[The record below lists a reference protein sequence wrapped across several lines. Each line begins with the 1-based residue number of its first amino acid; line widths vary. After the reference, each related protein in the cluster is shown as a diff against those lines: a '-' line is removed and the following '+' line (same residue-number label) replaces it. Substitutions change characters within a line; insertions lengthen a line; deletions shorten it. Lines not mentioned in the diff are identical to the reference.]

1 MVGKARGMENND
13 LKLKA
18 FEAAKSSL
26 MNSLHQLQPVNKA
39 TQVVEALKMVEE
51 LYEQHGE
58 WNDTNATHLVNV
70 AQICLNEIGLGATS
84 ATAALLHETIERKWL
99 TPVEIEKQFGG
110 AVVSIL
116 MNFTQVSGLDPKDP
130 KTQAELFRQMLISLA
145 SDARVILIKLAD
157 RLDTMRSLSKF
168 QPEQRL
174 KRSWETFHLY
184 APLAHRLG
192 LYRLKS
198 EMEDLAMKYIYP
210 KEYKYIIKRLQETT
224 ASRNRFLQNF
234 MAPIED
240 ELRKKE
246 FRFTIKGR
254 TKSVYS
260 IFRKMQNQEVDFDE
274 VHDIFAIRII
284 LDSKPE
290 NEKSDCWQVY
300 SIITDKY
307 TPNTERLRDWI
318 SVPKSNGYESLH
330 TTVLGP
336 ENKWIEVQIRTLR
349 MDEIAEKGLA
359 AHWKYKGIRQEHG
372 IDEWII
378 RVREILESPDTSP
391 EDKVEQFQMN
401 LTSSDIYVF
410 TPKGDVRKLPARSTV
425 LDFAFDIH
433 TELGSRCIGAIVNGK
448 NSPIKQE
455 LQNGDVVEILTS
467 KKQKPKNDWLSF
479 VITSKAKSR
488 IKQQLRDI
496 ENSDIQHGK
505 EIFLRR
511 LKNWKIED
519 SEEALRK
526 VNKHLKLK
534 KPTDIFILIAQG
546 KVDLTSIKTL
556 LTAEDEKAEVKEDN
570 PGNETEKVETIDN
583 TDYLVIDEKLVNIEY
598 KLAKCCNPIFG
609 DDIFGF
615 VTVNEG
621 IKIHRTTCPN
631 ARQLNQRW
639 PYRIVKARWKGSS
652 KAGAFQTTI
661 KITGIDEIGILNRIS
676 EVISKDL
683 RVNMRNLNVN
693 SRDGLFEA
701 QIQLYVE
708 DTRHLEMLIYRLA
721 RVQGITKAVRMK

>member
-1 MVGKARGMENND
+1 MENTD
-13 LKLKA
+13 LKA
-18 FEAAKSSL
+18 FEKSKKSLFDALAK
-26 MNSLHQLQPVNKA
+26 
-39 TQVVEALKMVEE
+39 TQQESYKEKIEDVIDYAKDI
-51 LYEQHGE
+51 YTKNGE
-58 WNDTNATHLVNV
+58 WNDTNATHLINV
-70 AQICLNEIGLGATS
+70 AQVCLNEIGLGTNS
-84 ATAALLHETIERKWL
+84 IIAAILHETIERKWL
-99 TPVEIEKQFGG
+99 TQVEIEKKFGE
-110 AVVSIL
+110 
-116 MNFTQVSGLDPKDP
+116 QVSNIVSNLTLISSLDPKDP
-130 KTQAELFRQMLISLA
+130 KTQAELFRQMLISLSA
-145 SDARVILIKLAD
+145 DARVILIKLAD
-157 RLDTMRSLSKF
+157 RLDTMRSLSRF
-168 QPEQRL
+168 PSDQRL
-174 KRSWETFHLY
+174 KRAWEAFHLY

-210 KEYKYIIKRLQETT
+210 KEYKYIVKRLQETT
-224 ASRNRFLQNF
+224 ASRNKFLQDF
-234 MAPIED
+234 MLPVKE
-240 ELRKKE
+240 ELKKRG
-246 FRFTIKGR
+246 FKFTIKGR

-260 IFRKMQNQEVDFDE
+260 IFRKMQNQKVDFDE

-290 NEKSDCWQVY
+290 TEKSDCWQVY

-336 ENKWIEVQIRTLR
+336 ENKWIEVQIRTTR

-359 AHWKYKGIRQEHG
+359 AHWKYKGIKQEQG
-372 IDEWII
+372 IDEWVA
-378 RVREILESPDTSP
+378 RVRDILESPDTSP
-391 EDKVEQFQMN
+391 EDKVEQFKLN
-401 LTSSDIYVF
+401 LTGSDIYVF
-410 TPKGDVRKLPARSTV
+410 TPKGDIRKLPTGSTV

-433 TELGSRCIGAIVNGK
+433 TEIGAQCVGAIVNGK
-448 NSPIKQE
+448 NTTIKQE
-455 LQNGDVVEILTS
+455 LKNGDVIEILTS
-467 KKQKPKNDWLSF
+467 KKQKPKKDWLAF
-479 VITSKAKSR
+479 VVTSKAKSR

-496 ENSDIQHGK
+496 ENK
-505 EIFLRR
+505 EIQDGREILLRR
-511 LKNWKIED
+511 LKNWKIDDTEN
-519 SEEALRK
+519 AFRK
-526 VNKHLKLK
+526 INKHLKLK

-546 KVDLTSIKTL
+546 KVDLSAIKTL
-556 LTAEDEKAEVKEDN
+556 LSAEEEKAPVKEKVSKIEKDKQEEDES
-570 PGNETEKVETIDN
+570 
-583 TDYLVIDEKLVNIEY
+583 TDYLVIDEKLVNIDY

-631 ARQLNQRW
+631 ATQLKNRW

-661 KITGIDEIGILNRIS
+661 RITGADEIGVLNRIS

-683 RVNMRNLNVN
+683 KVNMRNLNVSSN
-693 SRDGLFEA
+693 DGIFEA

-708 DTRHLEMLIYRLA
+708 DTKHLEMLIYKLTQ
-721 RVQGITKAVRMK
+721 VEGVSKAVRMR

>member
-1 MVGKARGMENND
+1 MNFRVFEGAKA
-13 LKLKA
+13 
-18 FEAAKSSL
+18 SL
-26 MNSLHQLQPVNKA
+26 MKSLHDLQPDSKTNLVA
-39 TQVVEALKMVEE
+39 EALDLVKTI
-51 LYEQHGE
+51 YEKHNE
-58 WNDTNATHLVNV
+58 WTDPNATHLLNV
-70 AQICLNEIGLGATS
+70 AQICLNDIGLGVTS
-84 ATAALLHETIERKWL
+84 AVAALLHETTERKWL
-99 TPVEIEKQFGG
+99 TVVEIEKRFGQ
-110 AVVSIL
+110 AVASIL
-116 MNFTQVSGLDPKDP
+116 TNLTLISGLDPKDP
-130 KTQAELFRQMLISLA
+130 KTQAELFRQMLISLS

-157 RLDTMRSLSKF
+157 RLDTMRSLSRVG
-168 QPEQRL
+168 PEQRL

-224 ASRNRFLQNF
+224 ASRNRFLQSF
-234 MAPIED
+234 MVPIEE
-240 ELRKKE
+240 ELSKKG

-336 ENKWIEVQIRTLR
+336 ENKWIEVQIRTAR

-359 AHWKYKGIRQEHG
+359 AHWKYKGIRQEQG
-372 IDEWII
+372 IDEWVE
-378 RVREILESPDTSP
+378 RVREILESPDTTP
-391 EDKVEQFQMN
+391 EDKVEQFQKN

-410 TPKGDVRKLPARSTV
+410 TPKGDIRKLPAKSTV

-433 TELGSRCIGAIVNGK
+433 TDIGSQCVGAIVNGK
-448 NSPIKQE
+448 NTTIKQE

-467 KKQKPKNDWLSF
+467 KKQKPKKDWLSF

-496 ENSDIQHGK
+496 ENREITEGK
-505 EIFLRR
+505 EILLRR
-511 LKNWKIED
+511 LKNWKID
-519 SEEALRK
+519 DADEALRR

-546 KVDLTSIKTL
+546 KVDLSAIKTL
-556 LTAEDEKAEVKEDN
+556 LTAEEEKPAIKDEAPKPESEKAESKESA
-570 PGNETEKVETIDN
+570 
-583 TDYLVIDEKLVNIEY
+583 DYLVIDEKLVNIDY
-598 KLAKCCNPIFG
+598 RLAKCCNPIFG

-631 ARQLNQRW
+631 AGQLNQRW
-639 PYRIVKARWKGSS
+639 PYRVVRARWKGAS

-693 SRDGLFEA
+693 SSDGLFEA
-701 QIQLYVE
+701 HIQLYVE
-708 DTRHLEMLIYRLA
+708 DTKHLEMLLYRLTK
-721 RVQGITKAVRMK
+721 VQGVQKAIRMK

>member
-1 MVGKARGMENND
+1 MENKE
-13 LKLKA
+13 LTFKA
-18 FEAAKSSL
+18 FEASKASLTKSL
-26 MNSLHQLQPVNKA
+26 EELQPPSNA
-39 TQVVEALKMVEE
+39 NQVHDALE
-51 LYEQHGE
+51 LVKSIYEKHDE
-58 WNDTNATHLVNV
+58 WNDSTATHLVNV
-70 AQICLNEIGLGATS
+70 AQICLSDIGLGATS
-84 ATAALLHETIERKWL
+84 AIAALLHETVERKWL
-99 TPVEIEKQFGG
+99 TPVEIEKRFGE
-110 AVVSIL
+110 AIAQIVI
-116 MNFTQVSGLDPKDP
+116 NFTQISGLDPKDP
-130 KTQAELFRQMLISLA
+130 KTQAELFRQMLISIS

-157 RLDTMRSLSKF
+157 RLDTMRSLSRV
-168 QPEQRL
+168 QPELRL

-224 ASRNRFLQNF
+224 ASRNRFLQSF
-234 MAPIED
+234 MVPIDE
-240 ELRKKE
+240 ELRKRG

-284 LDSKPE
+284 LDSRPE

-336 ENKWIEVQIRTLR
+336 ENKWIEVQIRTTR

-359 AHWKYKGIRQEHG
+359 AHWKYKGIRQEQG
-372 IDEWII
+372 IDEWVA

-401 LTSSDIYVF
+401 LNSSDIYVF
-410 TPKGDVRKLPARSTV
+410 TPKGDIRKLPAKSTV

-433 TELGSRCIGAIVNGK
+433 TDIGSQCVGAIVNGK
-448 NSPIKQE
+448 NTTIKQE

-467 KKQKPKNDWLSF
+467 KKQKPKKDWLTF
-479 VITSKAKSR
+479 VVTSKAKSR

-496 ENSDIQHGK
+496 ENREIQEGK
-505 EIFLRR
+505 EILLRR
-511 LKNWKIED
+511 LKNWKID
-519 SEEALRK
+519 DTEAAVQK
-526 VNKHLKLK
+526 INKHLKLK
-534 KPTDIFILIAQG
+534 KPTDIFILIAEG
-546 KVDLTSIKTL
+546 KVDLSAIKTL
-556 LTAEDEKAEVKEDN
+556 LTADEEKPALKEPQSKAETEQAETKESA
-570 PGNETEKVETIDN
+570 
-583 TDYLVIDEKLVNIEY
+583 DYLVIDEKLVNVDY
-598 KLAKCCNPIFG
+598 RLAKCCNPIFG

-621 IKIHRTTCPN
+621 IKIHRSSCPN
-631 ARQLNQRW
+631 AGQLNQRW
-639 PYRIVKARWKGSS
+639 PYRVVKARWKGSS

-661 KITGIDEIGILNRIS
+661 RITGVDEIGILNRIS

-683 RVNMRNLNVN
+683 RVNMRNLNVS

-708 DTRHLEMLIYRLA
+708 DTKHLEMLLYRLN
-721 RVQGITKAVRMK
+721 RVQGVNKAVRMK

>member
-1 MVGKARGMENND
+1 MDDKD
-13 LKLKA
+13 LKFKA
-18 FEAAKSSL
+18 FEGAKAL
-26 MNSLHQLQPVNKA
+26 LFKSLHDLQPTSKA
-39 TQVVEALKMVEE
+39 EHVVEALDLVKSI
-51 LYEQHGE
+51 YEKHGE
-58 WNDTNATHLVNV
+58 WNDSNATHLVNV

-99 TPVEIEKQFGG
+99 TPVEIEKRFGQ
-110 AVVSIL
+110 AVASIL
-116 MNFTQVSGLDPKDP
+116 MNFTQISGLDPKDP
-130 KTQAELFRQMLISLA
+130 KTQAELFRQMLISLS

-157 RLDTMRSLSKF
+157 RLDTMRSLSKV
-168 QPEQRL
+168 QAELRI
-174 KRSWETFHLY
+174 KRAWETFHLY

-224 ASRNRFLQNF
+224 ASRNRFLQSF
-234 MAPIED
+234 MSPIEE
-240 ELRKKE
+240 ELRKRG
-246 FRFTIKGR
+246 FLFTIKGR

-336 ENKWIEVQIRTLR
+336 ENKWIEVQIRSVR

-359 AHWKYKGIRQEHG
+359 AHWKYKGIRQEQG
-372 IDEWII
+372 IDEWVA
-378 RVREILESPDTSP
+378 RVREMLESPDTSP

-410 TPKGDVRKLPARSTV
+410 TPKGDIRKLPAKSTV

-433 TELGSRCIGAIVNGK
+433 TEVGSQCVGAIVNGK
-448 NSPIKQE
+448 NTTIKQE

-467 KKQKPKNDWLSF
+467 KKQKPKKDWLSF

-496 ENSDIQHGK
+496 ENREIQEGR
-505 EIFLRR
+505 ELLLRR
-511 LKNWKIED
+511 LKNWKID
-519 SEEALRK
+519 DVEEALRK

-546 KVDLTSIKTL
+546 KVDLSAIKTL
-556 LTAEDEKAEVKEDN
+556 LTAEEEKPAVGETIPK
-570 PGNETEKVETIDN
+570 PETEKPETKESS
-583 TDYLVIDEKLVNIEY
+583 DYLVIDEKLVNIDY

-631 ARQLNQRW
+631 AGQLNQRW
-639 PYRIVKARWKGSS
+639 PYRVVNARWKGSS
-652 KAGAFQTTI
+652 KAGAFQTTV
-661 KITGIDEIGILNRIS
+661 KITGVDEIGILNRIS

-683 RVNMRNLNVN
+683 RVNMRNLNVS

-708 DTRHLEMLIYRLA
+708 DTKHLEMLLYRLS
-721 RVQGITKAVRMK
+721 RVQGVNKAIRMK

>member
-1 MVGKARGMENND
+1 MENKE
-13 LKLKA
+13 LTFKA
-18 FEAAKSSL
+18 FEASKTSLLKSL
-26 MNSLHQLQPVNKA
+26 EELQPSSRA
-39 TQVVEALKMVEE
+39 SQVHDALE
-51 LYEQHGE
+51 LVKSIYEKHDE
-58 WNDTNATHLVNV
+58 WNDSTATHLVNV

-84 ATAALLHETIERKWL
+84 AIAALLHETVERKWL
-99 TPVEIEKQFGG
+99 TPVEIEKRFGE
-110 AVVSIL
+110 AIAQIVI
-116 MNFTQVSGLDPKDP
+116 NFTQISGLDPKDP
-130 KTQAELFRQMLISLA
+130 KTQAELFRQMLISIS

-157 RLDTMRSLSKF
+157 RLDTMRSLSKV
-168 QPEQRL
+168 QPELRL

-224 ASRNRFLQNF
+224 ASRNRFLQSF
-234 MAPIED
+234 MVPIDE
-240 ELRKKE
+240 ELRKRG

-336 ENKWIEVQIRTLR
+336 ENKWIEVQIRTTR

-359 AHWKYKGIRQEHG
+359 AHWKYKGIRQEQG
-372 IDEWII
+372 IDEWVA

-410 TPKGDVRKLPARSTV
+410 TPKGDIRKLPAKSTV

-433 TELGSRCIGAIVNGK
+433 TDIGSQCVGAIVNGK
-448 NSPIKQE
+448 NTTIKQE

-467 KKQKPKNDWLSF
+467 KKQKPKKDWLT
-479 VITSKAKSR
+479 VVVTSKAKSR

-496 ENSDIQHGK
+496 ENREIQEGK
-505 EIFLRR
+505 EILLRR
-511 LKNWKIED
+511 LKNWKID
-519 SEEALRK
+519 DTEAAVQK
-526 VNKHLKLK
+526 INKHLKLK
-534 KPTDIFILIAQG
+534 RPTDIFILIAEE
-546 KVDLTSIKTL
+546 KVDLSAIKTL
-556 LTAEDEKAEVKEDN
+556 LTADEEKPAVKEPQSKAETEQAETKESA
-570 PGNETEKVETIDN
+570 
-583 TDYLVIDEKLVNIEY
+583 DYLVIDEKLVNVDY

-621 IKIHRTTCPN
+621 IKIHRSSCPN
-631 ARQLNQRW
+631 AGQLNQRW
-639 PYRIVKARWKGSS
+639 PYRVVKARWKGSS

-661 KITGIDEIGILNRIS
+661 RITGVDEIGILNRIS

-683 RVNMRNLNVN
+683 KVNMRNLNVS

-708 DTRHLEMLIYRLA
+708 DTKHLEMLLYRLN
-721 RVQGITKAVRMK
+721 RVQGVNKAVRMK

>member
-1 MVGKARGMENND
+1 MED
-13 LKLKA
+13 KKLNFKA
-18 FEAAKSSL
+18 FEETKTLLLKS
-26 MNSLHQLQPVNKA
+26 LQGQQPANKA
-39 TQVVEALKMVEE
+39 EHVVEALDLAKSI
-51 LYEQHGE
+51 YEKHGE
-58 WNDTNATHLVNV
+58 WNEANATHLVNV
-70 AQICLNEIGLGATS
+70 AQICLNEIGLGSTS

-99 TPVEIEKQFGG
+99 TPVEMEKRFGQ
-110 AVVSIL
+110 AVASIL
-116 MNFTQVSGLDPKDP
+116 MNFTQISGLDPKDP
-130 KTQAELFRQMLISLA
+130 KTEAELFRQMLISLT

-157 RLDTMRSLSKF
+157 RLDTMRSLSKE
-168 QPEQRL
+168 QPEVRL

-224 ASRNRFLQNF
+224 ASRNRFLQSF
-234 MAPIED
+234 ISPIEN
-240 ELRKKE
+240 ELQKKG
-246 FRFTIKGR
+246 FTFTIKGR
-254 TKSVYS
+254 TKSIYS

-336 ENKWIEVQIRTLR
+336 DNKWIEVQIRTVR

-359 AHWKYKGIRQEHG
+359 AHWKYKGIRQEQGQEQG
-372 IDEWII
+372 IDEWVV

-410 TPKGDVRKLPARSTV
+410 TPKGDIRKLPAKSTV

-433 TELGSRCIGAIVNGK
+433 TEVGSQCVGAIVNGK
-448 NSPIKQE
+448 NTTIKQE

-467 KKQKPKNDWLSF
+467 KKQKPKKDWLTF
-479 VITSKAKSR
+479 IITSKAKSR

-496 ENSDIQHGK
+496 ENREIQEGR
-505 EIFLRR
+505 EILLRR
-511 LKNWKIED
+511 LKNWKID
-519 SEEALRK
+519 DVDEAIRK

-534 KPTDIFILIAQG
+534 KPTDIFILIAQS
-546 KVDLTSIKTL
+546 KVDLTAIKTI
-556 LTAEDEKAEVKEDN
+556 LTAEEEKPAVKEDTPKPEIEKAEVKESS
-570 PGNETEKVETIDN
+570 
-583 TDYLVIDEKLVNIEY
+583 DYLVIDEKLVNIEY

-621 IKIHRTTCPN
+621 IKIHRTSCPN
-631 ARQLNQRW
+631 AGQLKQRW
-639 PYRIVKARWKGSS
+639 PYRVVKARWKGSS
-652 KAGAFQTTI
+652 IAGAFQTTI
-661 KITGIDEIGILNRIS
+661 KVSGIDEIGILNRIS

-683 RVNMRNLNVN
+683 RVNMRNLNVS

-708 DTRHLEMLIYRLA
+708 DTKHLKMLLYRLS
-721 RVQGITKAVRMK
+721 RVQGVHKTVRMK

>member
-1 MVGKARGMENND
+1 MTF
-13 LKLKA
+13 KA
-18 FEAAKSSL
+18 FEASKTSLLKSL
-26 MNSLHQLQPVNKA
+26 EELQPSSRA
-39 TQVVEALKMVEE
+39 SQVHDALE
-51 LYEQHGE
+51 LVKSIYEKHDE
-58 WNDTNATHLVNV
+58 WNDSTATHLVNV

-84 ATAALLHETIERKWL
+84 AIAALLHETVERKWL
-99 TPVEIEKQFGG
+99 TPVEIEKRFGE
-110 AVVSIL
+110 AIAQIVI
-116 MNFTQVSGLDPKDP
+116 NFTQISGLDPKDP
-130 KTQAELFRQMLISLA
+130 KTQAELFRQMLISIS

-157 RLDTMRSLSKF
+157 RLDTMRSLSKV
-168 QPEQRL
+168 QPELRL

-224 ASRNRFLQNF
+224 ASRNRFLQSF
-234 MAPIED
+234 MVPIDE
-240 ELRKKE
+240 ELRKRG

-336 ENKWIEVQIRTLR
+336 ENKWIEVQIRTTR

-359 AHWKYKGIRQEHG
+359 AHWKYKGIRQEQG
-372 IDEWII
+372 IDEWVA

-410 TPKGDVRKLPARSTV
+410 TPKGDIRKLPAKSTV

-433 TELGSRCIGAIVNGK
+433 TDIGSQCVGAIVNGK
-448 NSPIKQE
+448 NTTIKQE

-467 KKQKPKNDWLSF
+467 KKQKPKKDWLT
-479 VITSKAKSR
+479 VVVTSKAKSR

-496 ENSDIQHGK
+496 ENREIQEGK
-505 EIFLRR
+505 EILLRR
-511 LKNWKIED
+511 LKNWKID
-519 SEEALRK
+519 DTEAAVQK
-526 VNKHLKLK
+526 INKHLKLK
-534 KPTDIFILIAQG
+534 RPTDIFILIAEE
-546 KVDLTSIKTL
+546 KVDLSAIKTL
-556 LTAEDEKAEVKEDN
+556 LTADEEKPAVKEPQSKAETEQAETKESA
-570 PGNETEKVETIDN
+570 
-583 TDYLVIDEKLVNIEY
+583 DYLVIDEKLVNVDY

-621 IKIHRTTCPN
+621 IKIHRSSCPN
-631 ARQLNQRW
+631 AGQLNQRW
-639 PYRIVKARWKGSS
+639 PYRVVKARWKGSS

-661 KITGIDEIGILNRIS
+661 RITGVDEIGILNRIS

-683 RVNMRNLNVN
+683 KVNMRNLNVS

-708 DTRHLEMLIYRLA
+708 DTKHLEMLLYRLN
-721 RVQGITKAVRMK
+721 RVQGVNKAVRMK

>member
-1 MVGKARGMENND
+1 MKSLREFQPDSKAN
-13 LKLKA
+13 
-18 FEAAKSSL
+18 
-26 MNSLHQLQPVNKA
+26 
-39 TQVVEALKMVEE
+39 QVVEALDMAKSI
-51 LYEQHGE
+51 YEKQGE
-58 WNDTNATHLVNV
+58 WTDSIATHLVNV
-70 AQICLNEIGLGATS
+70 AQICLNEIGLDTTS
-84 ATAALLHETIERKWL
+84 SIAALLHETIERKWL
-99 TPVEIEKQFGG
+99 TPVEIEKRFSK
-110 AVVSIL
+110 AVASIV
-116 MNFTQVSGLDPKDP
+116 MNFTQISGLDPKDP
-130 KTQAELFRQMLISLA
+130 KTQAELFRQMLISLS

-157 RLDTMRSLSKF
+157 RLDTMRSLSKE
-168 QPEQRL
+168 QPDVRL

-210 KEYKYIIKRLQETT
+210 KEYRYIVKRLQETT

-240 ELRKKE
+240 ELRRRG
-246 FRFTIKGR
+246 FTFTIKGR
-254 TKSVYS
+254 TKSIYS

-284 LDSKPE
+284 LDTKPE

-330 TTVLGP
+330 ITVLGP
-336 ENKWIEVQIRTLR
+336 ENKWIEVQIRSVR

-359 AHWKYKGIRQEHG
+359 AHWKYKGIKHEQG
-372 IDEWII
+372 IDEWVT

-410 TPKGDVRKLPARSTV
+410 TPKGDIRKLPAKSTV

-433 TELGSRCIGAIVNGK
+433 TEVGSQCIGAIVNGK
-448 NSPIKQE
+448 NTTIKQE

-467 KKQKPKNDWLSF
+467 KKQKPKKDWLTF

-496 ENSDIQHGK
+496 ENSEIQAGK
-505 EIFLRR
+505 EILLRR
-511 LKNWKIED
+511 LKNWKID
-519 SEEALRK
+519 DVDEALRK

-546 KVDLTSIKTL
+546 KIDLTAIKTL
-556 LTAEDEKAEVKEDN
+556 LTAEEEKPAVKENIPKPEVEMAEVKESS
-570 PGNETEKVETIDN
+570 
-583 TDYLVIDEKLVNIEY
+583 DYLVIDEKLVNIEY

-621 IKIHRTTCPN
+621 IKIHRTSCPN
-631 ARQLNQRW
+631 ARQLNHRW
-639 PYRIVKARWKGSS
+639 PYRVVKARWKGSS

-661 KITGIDEIGILNRIS
+661 KINGTDEIGILNRIS

-683 RVNMRNLNVN
+683 RVNMRNLNVS

-708 DTRHLEMLIYRLA
+708 DTKHLEMLLYRLS
-721 RVQGITKAVRMK
+721 RVQGVHKAIRMK

>member
-1 MVGKARGMENND
+1 MKNND
-13 LKLKA
+13 LNFKA
-18 FEAAKSSL
+18 FELSKSSL
-26 MNSLHQLQPVNKA
+26 LKSIQELQPDSKA
-39 TQVVEALKMVEE
+39 NQVVEALDMAKSI
-51 LYEQHGE
+51 YEKHGE
-58 WNDTNATHLVNV
+58 WTDSIATHLVNV
-70 AQICLNEIGLGATS
+70 AQICLNEIGLGTTS
-84 ATAALLHETIERKWL
+84 SIAALLHETIERKWL
-99 TPVEIEKQFGG
+99 TPVEIEKKFGK
-110 AVVSIL
+110 AVASIVL
-116 MNFTQVSGLDPKDP
+116 NFTQISGLDPKDP
-130 KTQAELFRQMLISLA
+130 KTQAELFRQMLISLS

-157 RLDTMRSLSKF
+157 RLDTMRSLSKE
-168 QPEQRL
+168 QPDVRL

-198 EMEDLAMKYIYP
+198 EMEDLAMKHIYP

-224 ASRNRFLQNF
+224 ASRNRFLQSF
-234 MAPIED
+234 MAPIEE
-240 ELRKKE
+240 ELRRRG
-246 FRFTIKGR
+246 FTFTIKGR
-254 TKSVYS
+254 TKSIYS

-284 LDSKPE
+284 LDTKPE

-330 TTVLGP
+330 ITVLGP
-336 ENKWIEVQIRTLR
+336 ENKWIEVQIRTVR

-359 AHWKYKGIRQEHG
+359 AHWKYKGIRQEQG
-372 IDEWII
+372 IDEWVA

-410 TPKGDVRKLPARSTV
+410 TPKGDIRKLPAKSTV

-433 TELGSRCIGAIVNGK
+433 TEVGSQCIGAIVNGK
-448 NSPIKQE
+448 NTTIKQE

-467 KKQKPKNDWLSF
+467 KRQKPKKDWLTF

-496 ENSDIQHGK
+496 ENSEIQEGK
-505 EIFLRR
+505 EILLRR
-511 LKNWKIED
+511 LKNWKID
-519 SEEALRK
+519 DVDEALRK

-546 KVDLTSIKTL
+546 KVDLTAIKTL
-556 LTAEDEKAEVKEDN
+556 LTAEEEKPAVKEDIPKPEAEKAEVKESS
-570 PGNETEKVETIDN
+570 
-583 TDYLVIDEKLVNIEY
+583 DYLVIDEKLVNIEY

-621 IKIHRTTCPN
+621 IKIHRTSCPN
-631 ARQLNQRW
+631 AGQLNQRW
-639 PYRIVKARWKGSS
+639 PYRVVKARWKGSS

-661 KITGIDEIGILNRIS
+661 KVTGTDEIGILNRIS

-683 RVNMRNLNVN
+683 RVNMRNLNVS

-708 DTRHLEMLIYRLA
+708 DTKHLEMLLYRLG
-721 RVQGITKAVRMK
+721 RVQGVHKAIRMK